1 MYKNNL
7 DASQCKR
14 LHFRNA
20 SFYAK
25 IEQRIEK

>member
-7 DASQCKR
+7 NTRKCKR
-14 LHFRNA
+14 LHVRNT

-25 IEQRIEK
+25 IEQRIKK

>member
-1 MYKNNL
+1 MYKNNIH
-7 DASQCKR
+7 ATRCKR
-14 LHFRNA
+14 LHVRNT